1 MKKRKK
7 ALSYLLCAS
16 VGTAVFC
23 LLYFSAFGI
32 NNQQPDN
39 HLEFFNAAGIFYKD
53 LFSAGLIA
61 QAISLLLCNITELLF
76 ERRLTLV
83 GTRLFYGVIL
93 IFAGSWFSSWIGSC
107 FMNCVGA
114 DDFLEILIQGAVLTT
129 NYLIFNKIVSNV
141 SKEIYNV

>member
-1 MKKRKK
+1 MKKRKN

-53 LFSAGLIA
+53 LFTASLIS
-61 QAISLLLCNITELLF
+61 QSISLLLCNIAELLG
-76 ERRLTLV
+76 ERKLTLA

-93 IFAGSWFSSWIGSC
+93 ILAGSWFSSWIGSC
-107 FMNCVGA
+107 VMNCVGA
-114 DDFLEILIQGAVLTT
+114 DDFLEILIQGIIITT
-129 NYLIFNKIVSNV
+129 NYLIFNKIVSNI